1 MKKFVVTGMFLAA
14 ILCTG
19 PTNAIAE
26 DCSKSDALACYTQ
39 ALVKL
44 QAARDE
50 FVNATKGIDAIRKD
64 VTALQGQIDMLKSE
78 NDKLKGRIAD
88 AEDRLN
94 SIKVVVKQT
103 NFDVNPEAGKGDEV
117 ACDNEKGFRS
127 FAIASGLFLNESNEA
142 NASFHR
148 WYTWPISP
156 TSFKFYMI
164 NGAGAGLHPPGHF
177 GAYVGCLVMK

>member
-1 MKKFVVTGMFLAA
+1 MKQFIVAGTFLATV
-14 ILCTG
+14 LCTG
-19 PTNAIAE
+19 TNAIAE
-26 DCSKSDALACYTQ
+26 DCSKG

-50 FVNATKGIDAIRKD
+50 FVNATKGIDAIRTD
-64 VTALQGQIDMLKSE
+64 VTSLQGQIETLKNE

-103 NFDVNPEAGKGDEV
+103 YFDVSPDAGKGDEV
-117 ACDNEKGFRS
+117 ACDKEKGLRS

-142 NASFHR
+142 NASFLR
-148 WYTWPISP
+148 WYAWPTSA
-156 TSFKFYMI
+156 TSFKYFMR
-164 NGAGAGLHPPGHF
+164 NAAGAGIGHPAGKF
-177 GAYVGCLVMK
+177 AAYVGCLVMK